1 MSDPKKNDAKQG
13 APKDETFQ
21 IEVRDD
27 GVAVVRMDVPGEPVN
42 TLKVSFVDEFEQ
54 LFSTLDRDPKVRA
67 VVFTSGKPDSFIA
80 GADIT
85 MLKEAKTADEA
96 AAMSR
101 KGHAA
106 LGKIA
111 DFRCP
116 VVAAIHGVCLG
127 GGLEVALAC
136 DARVATDAPETKLGL
151 PEVQLGLLPGAG
163 GTQRLPR
170 LVGIQAALDML
181 LTGRQLSGKRAKKLG
196 LVDEVCPAA
205 ILEQV
210 AIERAL
216 ALISAPPV
224 PVIDRLM
231 GFLSQEKLQE
241 LGLERNPLGRSLVFN
256 AATKALLKKTHG
268 NYPGPERILDVV
280 RVGLESGL
288 KAGLE
293 AEAKAFGELVV
304 SPQAEQLMGIFFAT
318 TALKKDTG
326 TDAADAEARPVKKV
340 GILGAGLMGSG
351 IAYVNATRAGLPSR
365 LKDKDHAGVGRGLA
379 SIRKLHDGR
388 VKRRRMTPLERDRLM
403 SLVSGTT
410 DFSGFK
416 RCGVVIEAV
425 FEDLSLKHRMLKEVE
440 ALGCEEMIFA
450 SNTSSLPIAKIAEA
464 AEHPERV
471 IGMHYFSPV
480 DKMPLLEVIVT
491 DKTAPWVTA
500 TCVALGK
507 KQGKTVIVVHD
518 GAGFYTTRILG
529 PMMNETAYLL
539 SEGIPVE
546 LIDKAMTQYGWPV
559 GPVTLLDEV
568 GIDVGEKVGHILHD
582 AFGERL
588 DPPPG
593 IDKLVA
599 DGRLGRKAK
608 RGFYVYDEAKKKGP
622 KEVDRD
628 VYGLLGV
635 EPTNTGVDP
644 AEISERCTLQMV
656 NEAVRCFGEGI
667 LRSARDGD
675 IGAIFGLGF
684 PPFLG
689 GPFHMCDSLG
699 AGEVL
704 ERIRTYEA
712 RFGIRFEPAP
722 LLEVMADQGLTF
734 YGENKV
740 EPGKV
745 PATAAS

>member
-1 MSDPKKNDAKQG
+1 MSSNG
-13 APKDETFQ
+13 ETFR

-27 GVAVVRMDVPGEPVN
+27 GVALVRMDVPGEPVN
-42 TLKVSFVDEFEQ
+42 TLKVSFVDEFEA
-54 LFSTLDRDPKVRA
+54 LFATLDGDPKVRA
-67 VVFTSGKPDSFIA
+67 VVFTSGKPDGFIA

-85 MLKEAKTADEA
+85 MLQDAKTAAEA
-96 AAMSR
+96 ADMSR

-111 DFRCP
+111 AFRCP

-136 DARVATDAPETKLGL
+136 DARVASDAPETKLGL

-181 LTGRQLSGKRAKKLG
+181 LTGRQLPARRAKKLG
-196 LVDEVCPAA
+196 LVDEVCAPA

-210 AIERAL
+210 AVDKAL
-216 ALISAPPV
+216 SLIDAPPV
-224 PVIDRLM
+224 PVIERLM

-241 LGLERNPLGRSLVFN
+241 LGLERNPLGRSLVFSQ
-256 AATKALLKKTHG
+256 AAKALLKKTHG
-268 NYPGPERILDVV
+268 NYPAPERILDVV

-288 KAGLE
+288 EAGLE
-293 AEAKAFGELVV
+293 AEAQAFGELVV

-318 TALKKDTG
+318 TALKKDSG
-326 TDAADAEARPVKKV
+326 TDADAEARPVRKL

-351 IAYVNATRAGLPSR
+351 IAYVSAVRAGIPSR
-365 LKDKDHAGVGRGLA
+365 LKDKDHAGVRRGLA
-379 SIRKLHDGR
+379 AVRELHDAK
-388 VKRRRMTPLERDRLM
+388 VARRHLTALERDRLM
-403 SLVSGTT
+403 SLVSGAT

-416 RCGVVIEAV
+416 RADVVIEAV
-425 FEDLSLKHRMLKEVE
+425 FEDLALKHRMLGEVE
-440 ALGCEEMIFA
+440 ALGREDQIFA
-450 SNTSSLPIAKIAEA
+450 SNTSSLPITKIAA
-464 AEHPERV
+464 AAKRPQNV

-491 DKTAPWVTA
+491 EQTAPWVTA

-529 PMMNETAYLL
+529 PLMNETAHLVA
-539 SEGIPVE
+539 EGVPVE
-546 LIDKAMTQYGWPV
+546 RIDRAMTSYGWPV
-559 GPVTLLDEV
+559 GPVTLMDEV
-568 GIDVGEKVGHILHD
+568 GIDVGEKVGHVLHE

-588 DPPPG
+588 SPPPG

-608 RGFYVYDEAKKKGP
+608 RGFYVYDDAKHKGP
-622 KEVDRD
+622 KQVDRE
-628 VYGLLGV
+628 VYRILGI
-635 EPTNTGVDP
+635 EPTYTDADP
-644 AEISERCTLQMV
+644 AEVAERCTLQMV

-667 LRSARDGD
+667 LRCARDGD

-699 AGEVL
+699 AREVL
-704 ERIRTYEA
+704 ERLRRYEA
-712 RFGIRFEPAP
+712 RFGVRFTPAP
-722 LLEVMADQGLTF
+722 LLEPMAEQGLSF
-734 YGENKV
+734 YGERKA

-745 PATAAS
+745 PEAVASS